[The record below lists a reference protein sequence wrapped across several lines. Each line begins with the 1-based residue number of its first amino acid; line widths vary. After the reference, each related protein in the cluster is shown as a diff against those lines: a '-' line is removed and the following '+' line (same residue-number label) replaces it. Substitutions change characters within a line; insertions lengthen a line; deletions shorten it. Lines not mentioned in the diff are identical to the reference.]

1 MNFIK
6 KSIAVLLL
14 ATSSFV
20 FAEQLKKEDP
30 AETIKR
36 KVLVL
41 IEEPN
46 ADLVAKMKPE
56 DKEAYLNVI
65 TKYNENIKEVLSKYA
80 TFGKSGM
87 EFKTNNEILA
97 IKKTKDKSY
106 LVLNMLAVTGNDL
119 PGRGF
124 NYFFFPFNE
133 VTNIEKDEIR
143 NKKTNSENQISVL
156 IFLNLIED
164 YGDLLIKNPFKK
176 ASLMNKYPSK
186 LNLSTA
192 IQAINYGIKKIEIEA
207 LTGKEVDDA
216 KARKETSINNLN
228 KVINSK
234 FIFLKE
240 AIHENYDTKSMKN
253 EFSYKFEIKTCLDLF
268 NVQEVDT
275 NAVYVS
281 VTCNYSDNEIALPG
295 FFEIVNHEGK
305 ILFYNKVKSAGSTF
319 GNYFI
324 QEKLLKNIQEEIKDY
339 QKSKK

>member
-6 KSIAVLLL
+6 KRIAVLLL

-56 DKEAYLNVI
+56 DKETYLNVI
-65 TKYNENIKEVLSKYA
+65 TKYNENIKEVLTKYA

-106 LVLNMLAVTGNDL
+106 LVLNMLAVSQVFL
-119 PGRGF
+119 PSMGM
-124 NYFFFPFNE
+124 NMPTYFPFNE
-133 VTNIEKDEIR
+133 ATNIEKNEIR
-143 NKKTNSENQISVL
+143 NKKNKSEDDL
-156 IFLNLIED
+156 GLELFLNLIED
-164 YGDLLIKNPFKK
+164 YGDLLVKNPFMNV
-176 ASLMNKYPSK
+176 SSMNKYPSK
-186 LNLSTA
+186 LNLATA
-192 IQAINYGIKKIEIEA
+192 IQVINFKYNKIEKEA
-207 LTGKEVDDA
+207 NGQEIDGSEI
-216 KARKETSINNLN
+216 RKETCAKNLN
-228 KVINSK
+228 KVLNSK

-240 AIHENYDTKSMKN
+240 AMDENYDTKSMKN
-253 EFSYKFEIKTCLDLF
+253 EFPYKFDIKSAFDLF
-268 NVQEVDT
+268 NTQEVDT
-275 NAVYVS
+275 SAIYVS
-281 VTCNYSDNEIALPG
+281 VTSNYSDGKIALPV

-305 ILFYNKVKSAGSTF
+305 ILFYNKVKSAGSAF
-319 GNYFI
+319 GSYKI
-324 QEKLLKNIQEEIKDY
+324 QEKFLKKIQEEIKDY